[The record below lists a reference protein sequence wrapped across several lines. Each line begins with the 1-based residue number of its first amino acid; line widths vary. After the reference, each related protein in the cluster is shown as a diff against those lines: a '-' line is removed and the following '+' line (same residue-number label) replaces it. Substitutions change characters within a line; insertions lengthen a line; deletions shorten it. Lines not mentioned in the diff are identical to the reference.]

1 MRRFGGASSI
11 VGRDIRMNGIPYV
24 VAGVM
29 PASFDLTS
37 DSEELWVA
45 IAFTPERKAMHDE
58 HYLTV
63 YGRLKQGVSPQQ
75 ALGQLQAVAMRLR
88 REFPRDAGELT
99 FATVPFIDQFIGDYG
114 KRLLV
119 LLGAVGVVLLIACG
133 NVANLL
139 LARGAARGREI
150 AIRTALGA
158 GQWRIV
164 RQFLTESV
172 VLALCAAG
180 AGLLLAKWSLAAVLA
195 WSPPGVP
202 RLEQAQIDPAALR
215 FAIATGLISS
225 VLFGLAPARR
235 PFKADGH

>member
-37 DSEELWVA
+37 DSEELWVP

-63 YGRLKQGVSPQQ
+63 YGRLKEGASPQQ
-75 ALGQLQAVAMRLR
+75 ALGELRAVAGRLR
-88 REFPRDAGELT
+88 KEFPRDAGELT
-99 FATVPFIDQFIGDYG
+99 FVTVPFIDQFVGDYRL
-114 KRLLV
+114 RLLV

-150 AIRTALGA
+150 AVRNALGA
-158 GQWRIV
+158 GRWRI
-164 RQFLTESV
+164 
-172 VLALCAAG
+172 
-180 AGLLLAKWSLAAVLA
+180 
-195 WSPPGVP
+195 
-202 RLEQAQIDPAALR
+202 
-215 FAIATGLISS
+215 
-225 VLFGLAPARR
+225 RR
-235 PFKADGH
+235 PFM